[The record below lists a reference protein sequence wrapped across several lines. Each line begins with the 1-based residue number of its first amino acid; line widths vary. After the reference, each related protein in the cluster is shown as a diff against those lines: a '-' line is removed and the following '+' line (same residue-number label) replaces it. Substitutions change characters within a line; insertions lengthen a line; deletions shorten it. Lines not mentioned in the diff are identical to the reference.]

1 MDSLLNSGNA
11 DTPPAT
17 LASRG
22 NRLLAFVIDN
32 SLAIVGAPLLRTVI
46 PPGVASSTIIA
57 IVAGL
62 WLLALAITQIM
73 LLGMRGQS
81 IGKYITRAAIVDQ
94 FSNEPPG
101 YLRAA
106 VIRQG
111 PQAVLS
117 NFFPITGVLY
127 LVLDGLFIFS
137 ERRRC
142 LHDRLAG
149 TVVIRVSKEWP

>member
-1 MDSLLNSGNA
+1 MDSLLDSGNA
-11 DTPPAT
+11 DAPPAT

-32 SLAIVGAPLLRTVI
+32 ALAIVGSPVLRTVI
-46 PPGVASSTIIA
+46 PVGGAFSAVM
-57 IVAGL
+57 IVTGL
-62 WLLALAITQIM
+62 WLVALTITQII
-73 LLGMRGQS
+73 LLGMRGQT
-81 IGKYITRAAIVDQ
+81 IGKYITKAAIVDQ
-94 FSNEPPG
+94 FSNEPAG

-117 NFFPITGVLY
+117 MLFPITGLGY
-127 LVLDGLFIFS
+127 LILDGLFIFS

-149 TVVIRVSKEWP
+149 TVVIRVSEEWP

>member
-1 MDSLLNSGNA
+1 M
-11 DTPPAT
+11 
-17 LASRG
+17 
-22 NRLLAFVIDN
+22 
-32 SLAIVGAPLLRTVI
+32 I

-81 IGKYITRAAIVDQ
+81 IGKYITKAAIVDQ

-117 NFFPITGVLY
+117 NFFPITGALY